1 MWLARGKDVRQEEM
15 ITQLYAATIL
25 KESVEGDFQMK
36 IMRSVVISLAMI
48 LLSAPVLRGQDLSK
62 YRNFSF
68 GATLASVSKQV
79 DRQPIEAEVIHQQPA
94 LIQELTWYPPQP
106 YGSSR
111 PAEPVEKILF
121 SFHNGE
127 LYRML
132 VTYDSSAIKGLNDED
147 MIRVVSA
154 KYGAATRPVADVNF
168 PTNPSYR
175 ATEKVIARW
184 EDSQYSLNLFRSSS
198 SHTFA
203 IVMFDKQLDAQ
214 AGVSIAESVQLDQ
227 QEAPQKDAAR
237 VKKETVD
244 LEGDRQKNIRTLRP

>member
-1 MWLARGKDVRQEEM
+1 
-15 ITQLYAATIL
+15 
-25 KESVEGDFQMK
+25 MK

-62 YRNFSF
+62 YRNFPF
-68 GATLASVSKQV
+68 GTSLASVSKQV

-198 SHTFA
+198 SHNFA
-203 IVMFDKQLDAQ
+203 IVMFDKRLDAQ

-227 QEAPQKDAAR
+227 QEAPQKEAVR

>member
-1 MWLARGKDVRQEEM
+1 
-15 ITQLYAATIL
+15 
-25 KESVEGDFQMK
+25 MK

-48 LLSAPVLRGQDLSK
+48 LLSAPVIHGQDLSK
-62 YRNFSF
+62 YRNFPF

-132 VTYDSSAIKGLNDED
+132 VFYDSSAIKGLTDED

-154 KYGAATRPVADVNF
+154 KYGAATRPVAEVNF
-168 PTNPSYR
+168 PTNPSYL

-184 EDSQYSLNLFRSSS
+184 EDSQYSVNLFRSSS
-198 SHTFA
+198 SHIFA
-203 IVMFDKQLDAQ
+203 IVMFDKRLDAQ
-214 AGVSIAESVQLDQ
+214 AGVSIAESVQLEQ
-227 QEAPQKDAAR
+227 QEAPVKEASR
-237 VKKETVD
+237 VKKEND
-244 LEGDRQKNIRTLRP
+244 ALEVDRQKNIRTLRP